1 MVARGNDIQ
10 RAKQLLTT
18 GGLVAIP
25 TETVYGLA
33 GNAFDPRAVASI
45 YEVKNRP
52 TFNPLITHT
61 DSLQKAVRYV
71 QAVPPLAQKLA
82 DAFWPGPLT
91 LLLPKSSMLPDIV
104 TAGSDRVA
112 VRVPQHPLTLSLL
125 QQLDFPLAAP
135 SANPFGYISPT
146 NADHVQEQLGDK
158 ISYILDGG
166 SCSVGIE
173 STIVGI
179 ENNTIVIYRL
189 GGISVEELEKINSK
203 VQFNHH
209 DAEELPAA
217 PGMLKS
223 HYAPT
228 KKVIIGNLVDLLPQY
243 SHQRVG
249 LIAFKNIFSQVPEEQ
264 QRILSG
270 TGDLNEAAQRL
281 FSALRQLDKLPVDVI
296 LAELVPNYGLGRA
309 INDRLMRA
317 SA

>member
-1 MVARGNDIQ
+1 MAVRGDDIQ

-18 GGLVAIP
+18 GRLVAVP

-33 GNAFDPRAVASI
+33 GNALDPRAVASI

-61 DSLQKAVRYV
+61 NSLEKVAHYV
-71 QAVPPLAQKLA
+71 QYVPPLAQKLA
-82 DAFWPGPLT
+82 NAFWPGPLT
-91 LLLPKSSMLPDIV
+91 LLLPKSPALPDIV

-158 ISYILDGG
+158 IGYILDGG

-173 STIVGI
+173 STILGI
-179 ENNTIVIYRL
+179 EDDAIVVYRL
-189 GGISVEELEKINSK
+189 GGISVEELEKIHPK
-203 VQFNHH
+203 VQFNKH
-209 DAEELPAA
+209 DAEEIPAA

-228 KKVIIGNLVDLLPQY
+228 KKVIIGNLIDLLPQY
-243 SHQRVG
+243 ATQRVG
-249 LIAFKNIFSQVPEEQ
+249 LISFKNIFSQVPEEQ

-281 FSALRQLDKLPVDVI
+281 FSALRQLDKLPIDVI